1 MSNKQGGHSYG
12 QMLKNFG
19 IGGASGMVATCF
31 IQPVDMVKVRIQIL
45 SGEHPGQHFGPI
57 DVAKDL
63 YAKEGG
69 IKGFYKGIDSALMRQ
84 AVYTTARF
92 GIFLNYTDYLK

>member
-1 MSNKQGGHSYG
+1 
-12 QMLKNFG
+12 
-19 IGGASGMVATCF
+19 
-31 IQPVDMVKVRIQIL
+31 
-45 SGEHPGQHFGPI
+45 
-57 DVAKDL
+57 VAKDL
-63 YAKEGG
+63 YSKEGG